1 MTAALVLKSPLF
13 DLYPGRGK
21 SSGITAFPTALSIL
35 SFSQQT
41 VLSVRAWPVT
51 SLQEEKNPPGS
62 AVTLNP
68 GSRSDVSANPASS
81 REYLR

>member
-1 MTAALVLKSPLF
+1 MTVALALKSPLF

-21 SSGITAFPTALSIL
+21 SSIITAFPTAWSIL
-35 SFSQQT
+35 PFSQQT

-51 SLQEEKNPPGS
+51 ALQEEKNPPGS

-68 GSRSDVSANPASS
+68 GSRSDVSANPASPG
-81 REYLR
+81 EYLR